1 MSEVN
6 NLKRLDWD
14 KQVIPHVKEIIEA
27 RKRRGISRLTLRG
40 LFYIL
45 VSKNILGNLHN
56 RYRGLS
62 RKLVEA
68 RKRGEIDPYCI
79 VDESRNIIDINDSYY
94 SPEQLIDAHLD
105 VLEFLPKD
113 YKTRYI
119 PKWYGQPH
127 YVEVWV
133 EKKAMAGVL
142 KSILA
147 GYDVRIVPTGGWA
160 SFTYERNNL
169 MRLQNKKIK
178 EGKKVHI
185 LYLGD
190 YDPSGLRMDEKM
202 IDRYGNE
209 YGIDLK
215 RIAITREQIQ
225 KFGLQHLTNP
235 DPEVLSK
242 LRRDSNADIF
252 RRNNGGQLFQIEV
265 DVLRVL
271 DPSILKDLLV
281 SNIEGYFDKKI
292 YNEAMKDPKISP
304 MYIRGLYQQESY
316 ATLWKLINNQTSM
329 SEPICQLQVNQLS

>member
-1 MSEVN
+1 MQSYAAEACRNMSEVN

-14 KQVIPHVKEIIEA
+14 KQVIPHVKEIIDA
-27 RKRRGISRLTLRG
+27 RKRHGISRLTLRG

-68 RKRGEIDPYCI
+68 RKREEIDPDCI
-79 VDESRNIIDINDSYY
+79 VDESRTIIDINDSFY
-94 SPEQLIDAHLD
+94 SPEQLIDTHLE
-105 VLEFLPKD
+105 VLKSLPEE

-119 PKWYGQPH
+119 PRWYEQPH

-147 GYDVRIVPTGGWA
+147 GYEVRIVPTGGWA

-169 MRLQNKKIK
+169 MRLNEKMR

-190 YDPSGLRMDEKM
+190 YDPSGLKMDEKM
-202 IDRYGNE
+202 IARYWNE
-209 YGIDLK
+209 YGIGLK
-215 RIAITREQIQ
+215 RMAITREQIQ

-242 LRRDSNADIF
+242 LKRDSNADVF
-252 RRNNGGQLFQIEV
+252 RRNNDGKLFQIEV
-265 DVLRVL
+265 DVLQVL
-271 DPSILKDLLV
+271 DPSILNDLLV
-281 SNIEGYFDKKI
+281 SNIERYFDKNI
-292 YNEAMKDPKISP
+292 FNEAMKDPKISP
-304 MYIRGLYQQESY
+304 MYIRGL
-316 ATLWKLINNQTSM
+316 INKKVMLRFGNS
-329 SEPICQLQVNQLS
+329 